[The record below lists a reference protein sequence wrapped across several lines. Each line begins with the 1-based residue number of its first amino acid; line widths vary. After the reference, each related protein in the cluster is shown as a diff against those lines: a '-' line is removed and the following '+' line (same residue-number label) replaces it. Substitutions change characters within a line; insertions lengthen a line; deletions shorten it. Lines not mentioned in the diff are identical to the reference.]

1 MSENDFQG
9 LVQVYTGDG
18 KGKTTAALGQALR
31 ACEQGLKV
39 IFIQF
44 LKTQPG
50 GEHLFAQKYKPFE
63 ILQFGQG
70 DLFEK
75 GEDQL
80 LAETKQAYDYA
91 VKALSGGQYDM
102 VVLDEI
108 FIAHWRGFLSLA
120 QIMDLMKMKPANV
133 ELILTGR
140 KAPQEVVKKADLVTE
155 MLMIKHP
162 FSDGVQQRKGIEY

>member
-1 MSENDFQG
+1 MSEHDFQG

-39 IFIQF
+39 VFIQF

-63 ILQFGQG
+63 IVQFGEG

-80 LAETKQAYDYA
+80 LAETKQAYEYA
-91 VKALSGGQYDM
+91 VKALTGGKYDM

-120 QIMDLMKMKPANV
+120 QIMDLIKMKPAGV

-140 KAPQEVVKKADLVTE
+140 KAPQEVVKRADLVTE

-162 FSDGVQQRKGIEY
+162 FSEGVQQRKGIEY

>member
-1 MSENDFQG
+1 MSEHDFKG

-31 ACEQGLKV
+31 ASAQGLKV
-39 IFIQF
+39 VFIQF

-50 GEHLFAQKYKPFE
+50 GEHFFADKYKPFD
-63 ILQFGQG
+63 IVQFGKG
-70 DLFEK
+70 DLFK
-75 GEDQL
+75 KNEDQL
-80 LAETKQAYDYA
+80 LAETRQAYDFA
-91 VKALSGGQYDM
+91 VNALTGGKYDV

-120 QIMDLMKMKPANV
+120 QIMDLLKMKPANV

-140 KAPQEVVKKADLVTE
+140 KAPQEVVRKADLVTE

-162 FSDGVQQRKGIEY
+162 FSEGVQQRKGIEY

>member
-1 MSENDFQG
+1 MSERDFKG

-31 ACEQGLKV
+31 ACEQGMRV
-39 IFIQF
+39 VFIQF
-44 LKTQPG
+44 LKSQPG

-63 ILQFGQG
+63 IIQCGEG

-75 GEDQL
+75 GEEQL

-91 VKALSGGQYDM
+91 VRALTGGEYDM

-120 QIMDLMKMKPANV
+120 QIIDLMKIKPANV
-133 ELILTGR
+133 ELIMTGR

-162 FSDGVQQRKGIEY
+162 FSNGVPQRKGIEY